1 MAGAPGERGLVVGER
16 ARERLAEGRQLL
28 AAILSEHEMLR
39 PGAWAGS
46 PPDDK
51 YREALRR
58 YEAWNPADQLA
69 RLGVEQL
76 RCLLFAVAERVTDE
90 QGCLTDAQ
98 YLLLELP
105 ERDLGI
111 SVADVRLL
119 AAVSEPGVG
128 TNSWTPFGLV
138 VELVDGLLRDGAAGA
153 AELADAVADQV
164 LGWTVMAYPPDSV
177 RLYRDPLARIRDKAL
192 ELAGRPPLPSAEG
205 VVARAD
211 GYGLALIGWLGPAPD
226 WPQGLAELLA
236 HCATARSARPSAG
249 WENACRRRLDAVA
262 DAPALLRGLLD
273 LVVTTEPVTF
283 LGAAWRRAVLIGY
296 NEGLVRGLVWAAG
309 VLDPD
314 WLAEVLPAVA
324 VRCLQLCPGRSY
336 PPKPVP
342 GTKIP
347 FACFRALGQ
356 SGSDASLRALVHLGQ
371 ATTNRR
377 LLQEMD
383 NALARDGAAMI
394 FSRQAGHQAGRGSTA

>member
-1 MAGAPGERGLVVGER
+1 MAGAPDERGLVVDER

-46 PPDDK
+46 PPDVK
-51 YREALRR
+51 YRAALRR
-58 YEAWNPADQLA
+58 YEEWNPADQLSCLA
-69 RLGVEQL
+69 VEQL
-76 RCLLFAVAERVTDE
+76 RCLLLAVAERVTNE
-90 QGCLTDAQ
+90 QGFLTDAQ

-105 ERDLGI
+105 ERDLGL
-111 SVADVRLL
+111 SAADVRLL
-119 AAVSEPGVG
+119 AAVSEPGEG
-128 TNSWTPFGLV
+128 TNSWTPFDLV
-138 VELVDGLLRDGAAGA
+138 VDLVDRLLRDRAAGA
-153 AELADAVADQV
+153 AELADVVADRV
-164 LGWTVMAYPPDSV
+164 LGWTVMAYPHADWAV
-177 RLYRDPLARIRDKAL
+177 YRDPLTRIQDKAL

-211 GYGLALIGWLGPAPD
+211 GYGLALIAWLGPAPD
-226 WPQGLAELLA
+226 WPQGAAELLA
-236 HCATARSARPSAG
+236 HSAKAGSARPSAR
-249 WENACRRRLDAVA
+249 WKNACRQRLDATA

-283 LGAAWRRAVLIGY
+283 LGAGWRRAVLIGY
-296 NEGLVRGLVWAAG
+296 NEELVRGLVWAAG

-314 WLAEVLPAVA
+314 WLAEVLLAVA
-324 VRCLQLCPGRSY
+324 VRCLQLCPGPSY

-356 SGSDASLRALVHLGQ
+356 SGSEASLRALAQLGQ

-377 LLQEMD
+377 LLQEAD
-383 NALARDGAAMI
+383 RALTQADARRLSAS
-394 FSRQAGHQAGRGSTA
+394 SR